1 MGKLVWKFSAN
12 AIILFTHYNDA
23 MHKKRRDR
31 EEIMY
36 EILSAAIEPVTR
48 TRLIY
53 ASFLSNTEL
62 RQYIT
67 LLVEN
72 QMLEVDPFNN
82 TRFKVTEVGRK
93 FLSLYSEMIRMT
105 TGILR

>member
-1 MGKLVWKFSAN
+1 MQ
-12 AIILFTHYNDA
+12 
-23 MHKKRRDR
+23 KKRRDR

-62 RQYIT
+62 RQYIE
-67 LLVEN
+67 LLLEN
-72 QMLEVDPFNN
+72 SMLEVDPINK
-82 TRFKVTEVGRK
+82 TRFKVTEEGRK
-93 FLSLYSEMIRMT
+93 FLKLYSEMISMT
-105 TGILR
+105 MGTLR

>member
-1 MGKLVWKFSAN
+1 MQ
-12 AIILFTHYNDA
+12 
-23 MHKKRRDR
+23 KKRRDR

-36 EILSAAIEPVTR
+36 EILSAAIEPATR

-62 RQYIT
+62 RQYIS

-72 QMLEVDPFNN
+72 RMLEVDPISKA
-82 TRFKVTEVGRK
+82 RFKITDEGRK
-93 FLSLYSEMIRMT
+93 FMSLYADMIRMMT
-105 TGILR
+105 STLNPNLTNVVIQ

>member
-1 MGKLVWKFSAN
+1 MQ
-12 AIILFTHYNDA
+12 
-23 MHKKRRDR
+23 KKRRDR

-36 EILSAAIEPVTR
+36 EILRAAIEPATR

-67 LLVEN
+67 LLLEN
-72 QMLEVDPFNN
+72 RMLELDPVSKV
-82 TRFKVTEVGRK
+82 RFRITEEGRK
-93 FLSLYSEMIRMT
+93 FLSLYADMIRMMAST
-105 TGILR
+105 LNANVPNVAIQRRNTSSHQSL